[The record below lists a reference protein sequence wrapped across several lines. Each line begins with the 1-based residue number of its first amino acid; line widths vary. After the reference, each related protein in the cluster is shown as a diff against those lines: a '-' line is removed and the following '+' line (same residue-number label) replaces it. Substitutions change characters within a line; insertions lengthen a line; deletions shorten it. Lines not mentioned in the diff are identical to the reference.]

1 MGSSSPV
8 ARQPSHGTQNVA
20 ENQSVF
26 LARLLMDRVRRR
38 RVELD
43 GRTVAPQLGDELV
56 ALDAEDPAAEVRAD
70 AERSPPAQR
79 FQGGLLDEVVG
90 AVAVARQRK
99 SVDAQA
105 RQHVLEIEIEAGIDR
120 CGRHVSLR
128 AGRWGRWR
136 AMRQRQSFHTPSVFR
151 SVSRLRA
158 GRSSGPS
165 AKAGQKPVYS
175 GRFEE
180 ISRT

>member
-1 MGSSSPV
+1 MNSLRWMRKTQPPKLEPSRND
-8 ARQPSHGTQNVA
+8 ARPAS
-20 ENQSVF
+20 
-26 LARLLMDRVRRR
+26 
-38 RVELD
+38 
-43 GRTVAPQLGDELV
+43 
-56 ALDAEDPAAEVRAD
+56 ALKAVCWT
-70 AERSPPAQR
+70 
-79 FQGGLLDEVVG
+79 EVVG

-165 AKAGQKPVYS
+165 AKADQKPVCS